1 MRLPA
6 NCVMQNKIG
15 YLPKCP
21 VGRSSHEVRRYYAS
35 FHRQAQSWTKPMRV
49 VAKLEW
55 RASFTRASG
64 AFYNQRSA
72 AEQRIKDEE

>member
-1 MRLPA
+1 
-6 NCVMQNKIG
+6 
-15 YLPKCP
+15 
-21 VGRSSHEVRRYYAS
+21 VRRYYAS
-35 FHRQAQSWTKPMRV
+35 FHRQAQGWTKPMRV